1 LRDAAAWLASHA
13 KQPAPDDFDP
23 EALADFARKAEEK
36 QKQAAAHFAPVIAL
50 LRGALRM
57 SHGEFE
63 ADVQQLLTDSI
74 EALEGWLAFYQSF
87 SKLLARQAAE
97 GALLAACCVPSS
109 RRHRP

>member
-1 LRDAAAWLASHA
+1 
-13 KQPAPDDFDP
+13 
-23 EALADFARKAEEK
+23 
-36 QKQAAAHFAPVIAL
+36 
-50 LRGALRM
+50 M

-97 GALLAACCVPSS
+97 GCAAFSVL
-109 RRHRP
+109 RAQ